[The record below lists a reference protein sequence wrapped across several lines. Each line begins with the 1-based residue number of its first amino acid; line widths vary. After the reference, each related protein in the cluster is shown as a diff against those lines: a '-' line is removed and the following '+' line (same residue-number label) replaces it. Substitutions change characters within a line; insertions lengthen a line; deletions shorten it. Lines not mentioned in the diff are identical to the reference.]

1 MFNHQKIK
9 EHANT
14 FWLVYNMEYFR
25 EKMEQKAGKE
35 GEGGVK
41 IFAVKHSGV
50 NSGST
55 SYSVPVYTA
64 DREKHSED

>member
-41 IFAVKHSGV
+41 IFAVKHGGV
-50 NSGST
+50 NS
-55 SYSVPVYTA
+55 
-64 DREKHSED
+64 